1 MLRAR
6 NRKVK
11 KGEKVYAFQESL
23 LQLYQKFEA
32 DVNALCKK
40 HEVKI
45 NCWYSPSTIPQPK
58 FIINGVTLDA
68 DYLYDQKEPT
78 KPIKQKTIG

>member
-11 KGEKVYAFQESL
+11 EGEKVLAFQESL

-32 DVNALCKK
+32 DVEVLCKK

-58 FIINGVTLDA
+58 FIIDGVKLDA
-68 DYLYDQKEPT
+68 DDLYNQKGSS
-78 KPIKQKTIG
+78 KPIKKHT